1 MARGRDR
8 SELHF
13 GIAAERVG
21 VGTAS
26 RKGGKVKGSLKR
38 VSSRM
43 ISKTRLWKMLKEKG
57 LIPKKVCDALKAF
70 EFLCGE
76 QELNNLQLSAVASG

>member
-8 SELHF
+8 SELNF
-13 GIAAERVG
+13 WIAAERVS

-26 RKGGKVKGSLKR
+26 RKGGKVEGSLKR
-38 VSSRM
+38 VGSRM
-43 ISKTRLWKMLKEKG
+43 ISNTRLWKMLKEKG
-57 LIPKKVCDALKAF
+57 LIPKKVCNAPKAF

-76 QELNNLQLSAVASG
+76 QELNNLQLSAVATG